1 MIAWLNSW
9 HTRVKFIT
17 KDPRHY
23 TAVVHNTCLVGLH
36 SVFDDFTV
44 DAVTPAVKCACVT
57 WTYIGYIQRSVK
69 ATSRV
74 QFMLLLGNNDDF
86 LSTAC
91 VASVSAN
98 KDVGIIGDRYALG
111 SLLDNPGLLYL
122 CSPKIKLSY
131 YGIGNVYV
139 SSRNHKILSEI
150 SFLGP
155 TSSSTNQRLL
165 LSVAKY
171 EKIGEFLAVALP
183 EWIVF
188 VYTSAIVKH
197 IIRAKI
203 NAFSF
208 YKHTWREHSHR
219 PTHRS

>member
-36 SVFDDFTV
+36 FVFDDFTV

-155 TSSSTNQRLL
+155 TSSSTKPAFTVVCCQMWKDR
-165 LSVAKY
+165 
-171 EKIGEFLAVALP
+171 
-183 EWIVF
+183 WILGS
-188 VYTSAIVKH
+188 SASGM
-197 IIRAKI
+197 
-203 NAFSF
+203 NSF
-208 YKHTWREHSHR
+208 CLYKCDCEAYYSR
-219 PTHRS
+219 